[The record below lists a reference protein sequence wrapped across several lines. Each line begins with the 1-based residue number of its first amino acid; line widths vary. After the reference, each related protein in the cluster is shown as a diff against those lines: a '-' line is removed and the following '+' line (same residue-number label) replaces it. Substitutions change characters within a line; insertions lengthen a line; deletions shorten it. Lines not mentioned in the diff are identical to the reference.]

1 MPEWIRPEDTFMKA
15 EGSLI
20 KVHPYVYTILGR
32 LRWISIESVIRETLE
47 AYSFFK
53 CKLINTVPESGLG
66 NCLIIKW
73 AFSSRQNLILN

>member
-1 MPEWIRPEDTFMKA
+1 MDSTRRHVYESRRITHK
-15 EGSLI
+15 G
-20 KVHPYVYTILGR
+20 PYVYTILGR
-32 LRWISIESVIRETLE
+32 LRWISTESVIRETLE

-73 AFSSRQNLILN
+73 VFSSRQNLSLNKA